1 MPDSG
6 GIGPPPAR
14 VPKHQ
19 SPVPVRV
26 SPPSAGA
33 PSRHTQPSLSTMKV
47 LFVNEYLPQEMLG
60 LMWISRALK
69 DAGHDTKALFIPD
82 KEWLQKIV
90 DYAPDVV
97 CFSVTTGMHLY
108 FADIKRRVAEVVPDA
123 LFVAGG
129 PHPTFSPEYL
139 EQGDFDV
146 ICRGEGELAMA
157 ELCNRIEK
165 GEPYLEIPNLWFKD
179 RATGEVTRN
188 CQGPLIQNLDELGF
202 PDRDV
207 VYEAGEIYASSDRK
221 VFVTQRGCPMNCS
234 FCFHHA
240 WKKKV
245 YDAKN
250 KEYTRK
256 RSVDHV
262 IAEIKAVQAKYPLKF
277 VHFLDDIF
285 NLRNDW
291 LEEFC
296 EKYPKEVGL
305 PFDVILM
312 ANMTKE
318 KHIKMLEKAGCVYA
332 RIAIEAASDYVRNA
346 VFRKNTT
353 RQQLTDAA
361 GWIKESGI
369 RLGTLNMLGG
379 PGGTMEDELDT
390 LRLNIECGA
399 DHPLVS
405 IMQPYPEFDIAD
417 MTKDMGYAVAG
428 YDDFPEKFNR
438 TSSIEFEYK
447 HQIENLHKLFPI
459 VVRFPSLMRFV
470 PFLIKQ
476 QWLAKPFLIM
486 YMLFSEYMVAEQA
499 KLYANAQ
506 GLSGPRYWA
515 PVDFTRRLA
524 TKGVLR
530 VYENV
535 FARFIDRFTKRGNQQ
550 QAQLKLQMGDERVI
564 SHMD

>member
-1 MPDSG
+1 
-6 GIGPPPAR
+6 
-14 VPKHQ
+14 
-19 SPVPVRV
+19 
-26 SPPSAGA
+26 
-33 PSRHTQPSLSTMKV
+33 MKV
-47 LFVNEYLPQEMLG
+47 LFINEFLAQEMLG
-60 LMWISRALK
+60 IMWISRALK
-69 DAGHDTKALFIPD
+69 DAGHETKALFLPD
-82 KEWLQKIV
+82 REWIAKLQAY
-90 DYAPDVV
+90 DPDVV

-108 FADIKRRVAEVVPDA
+108 FADINRKVREA
-123 LFVAGG
+123 LPKVLTIAGG

-139 EQGDFDV
+139 EQGDFDAV
-146 ICRGEGELAMA
+146 CRGEGEQAMV
-157 ELCNRIEK
+157 ELC
-165 GEPYLEIPNLWFKD
+165 D
-179 RATGEVTRN
+179 RLQN
-188 CQGPLIQNLDELGF
+188 KQPIHDIQNLFVRDRRSGETFKNPQRPLVQDLDALGF

-207 VYEAGEIYASSDRK
+207 IYDAGEIYRNSDRK

-277 VHFLDDIF
+277 IHFLDDIF

-296 EKYPKEVGL
+296 EKYPKEIGL

-312 ANMTKE
+312 ANMTTE
-318 KHIKMLEKAGCVYA
+318 KHIEMLNKAGCVYA

-361 GWIKESGI
+361 GWIKKHGI

-390 LRLNIECGA
+390 LRLNIECKT

-417 MTKDMGYAVAG
+417 MTKNMGYAVAG
-428 YDDFPEKFNR
+428 YDDFPHKFNR
-438 TSSIEFEYK
+438 TSSIEFEHK

-459 VVRFPSLMRFV
+459 VTRFPSMMPVV
-470 PFLIKQ
+470 PKLIKQ
-476 QWLAKPFLIM
+476 RWLAKPLLIA
-486 YMLFSEYMVAEQA
+486 YMLYSEYLVAEQA

-506 GLSGPRYWA
+506 GLYGPRYWA
-515 PVDFTRRLA
+515 PVDFVRRLA
-524 TKGVLR
+524 TRGVLR
-530 VYENV
+530 VYDVV
-535 FARFIDRFTKRGNQQ
+535 FARFVDRFSKTSRKEM
-550 QAQLKLQMGDERVI
+550 AIKLQMGDERVI
-564 SHMD
+564 AHMD